1 MSMNR
6 IIGTL
11 FSGFACKGY
20 AIAMAIYIA
29 MQVADAL
36 HKVNEQVA
44 PYL

>member
-29 MQVADAL
+29 SQAAEAL
-36 HKVNEQVA
+36 QKVNDQVA